1 MTNMTVEQM
10 TKIVYDAIDDKLGQ
24 DISIIN
30 IGKVS
35 SLCDYFVIAT
45 AGSTRQVKA
54 IADNVQDALFYLSTH
69 TKSGQVANTGRLL
82 NYSDKT
88 KNSNGIQSSGRL
100 VLYIFPFFIKDTL
113 INAPLDIILLYIL
126 LYKKNLFFTI
136 DFKFY

>member
-10 TKIVYDAIDDKLGQ
+10 AKIVYDAIDDKLGQ

-54 IADNVQDALFYLSTH
+54 IADNVQDEL
-69 TKSGQVANTGRLL
+69 TKHGIEPDIKRRIRSSNLGITRLW
-82 NYSDKT
+82 
-88 KNSNGIQSSGRL
+88 
-100 VLYIFPFFIKDTL
+100 
-113 INAPLDIILLYIL
+113 
-126 LYKKNLFFTI
+126 
-136 DFKFY
+136 

>member
-45 AGSTRQVKA
+45 AGSTRQE
-54 IADNVQDALFYLSTH
+54 I
-69 TKSGQVANTGRLL
+69 GRA
-82 NYSDKT
+82 SC
-88 KNSNGIQSSGRL
+88 RER
-100 VLYIFPFFIKDTL
+100 V
-113 INAPLDIILLYIL
+113 
-126 LYKKNLFFTI
+126 
-136 DFKFY
+136 

>member
-10 TKIVYDAIDDKLGQ
+10 AKIVYDAIDDKLGQ

-54 IADNVQDALFYLSTH
+54 IADNVQDKLIDYYLL
-69 TKSGQVANTGRLL
+69 Q
-82 NYSDKT
+82 
-88 KNSNGIQSSGRL
+88 
-100 VLYIFPFFIKDTL
+100 
-113 INAPLDIILLYIL
+113 IL
-126 LYKKNLFFTI
+126 
-136 DFKFY
+136 